1 MVTLLAVRSVKKRPV
16 KNNRQGDITV
26 LFDNREKNVQQ
37 FAKLLVTLDAP
48 SLIGLTRLLK
58 VKVFYDDVKDE
69 NGKPVPRSGESIIE
83 DCLVKF
89 HSMNREERRKILT
102 LLKHTKRG

>member
-1 MVTLLAVRSVKKRPV
+1 M
-16 KNNRQGDITV
+16 I
-26 LFDNREKNVQQ
+26 FDNREKNVND
-37 FAKLLVTLDAP
+37 FAKLLVTLDAA

-69 NGKPVPRSGESIIE
+69 NGKPMPRSGEAIIE

-89 HSMNREERRKILT
+89 HSMNRQDRRKILT

>member
-1 MVTLLAVRSVKKRPV
+1 M
-16 KNNRQGDITV
+16 I
-26 LFDNREKNVQQ
+26 FDNKEKNVNE
-37 FAKLLVTLDAP
+37 FAKLLGTLDAP

-58 VKVFYDDVKDE
+58 VKVFYDDIKDDQ
-69 NGKPVPRSGESIIE
+69 GHPMPRSGEAIIE

-89 HSMNREERRKILT
+89 FALNRQERRKILT